1 MKNGDKVKY
10 RMGLTFTYI
19 GNNPTIEGESFCI
32 HPCGRV
38 DSLPTE
44 DLTLSLTV
52 EERLKLAEQFKQEA
66 LAKILNSQSEFLD
79 GVKSA
84 EKRIKNSLKT

>member
-19 GNNPTIEGESFCI
+19 GNNPFEERHSYCV
-32 HPCGRV
+32 HPTTGRV

-44 DLTLSLTV
+44 DLSVFLEHDYTN
-52 EERLKLAEQFKQEA
+52 KQVIE
-66 LAKILNSQSEFLD
+66 KILNRT
-79 GVKSA
+79 K
-84 EKRIKNSLKT
+84 